1 MISDTNTLVGF
12 VAESAIGMVG
22 GNWVLLGIIFFLL
35 IGFALIWG
43 RARAS
48 VVLMSGL
55 GCVFVF
61 SLLSEQFA
69 FLFWIV
75 IIIAIF
81 VLLMGLRRWITGQ

>member
-1 MISDTNTLVGF
+1 MITDSNSLVGF
-12 VAESAIGMVG
+12 ATESLVGMTG
-22 GNWVLLGIIFFLL
+22 GNWVLIGIILFLL

-55 GCVFVF
+55 GAVFIF

-75 IIIAIF
+75 IIIAVF

>member
-1 MISDTNTLVGF
+1 MIADTNTLVGF
-12 VAESAIGMVG
+12 AGNTMINMVG
-22 GNWVLLGIIFFLL
+22 GDWILLGIIFFIL

-69 FLFWIV
+69 FLFWIALIV
-75 IIIAIF
+75 SIF

>member
-1 MISDTNTLVGF
+1 MITDTNSLVGF
-12 VAESAIGMVG
+12 VTESAIGMVG

-43 RARAS
+43 KARAS

>member
-1 MISDTNTLVGF
+1 MIADTNTLVGF
-12 VAESAIGMVG
+12 VTNTFVGMTG
-22 GNWVLLGIIFFLL
+22 GNWLLLGIIFFLL

-55 GCVFVF
+55 GAVFVF

-75 IIIAIF
+75 IIIAVF

>member
-1 MISDTNTLVGF
+1 MIADSNNLVGF
-12 VAESAIGMVG
+12 VTEGAVGMVG
-22 GNWVLLGIIFFLL
+22 GNWVLLGIIFFLI

-75 IIIAIF
+75 IIVAIF